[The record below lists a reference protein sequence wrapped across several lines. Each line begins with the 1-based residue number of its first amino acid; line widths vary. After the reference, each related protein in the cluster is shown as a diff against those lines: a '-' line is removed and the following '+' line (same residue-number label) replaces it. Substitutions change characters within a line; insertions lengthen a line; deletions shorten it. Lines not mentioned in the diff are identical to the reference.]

1 MSSASELKKLFVDR
15 VTLVPGSSCWLQVKL
30 SGRGLGDEHM
40 TELGRFLDQL
50 LPDVDPNSS
59 EEAVWAN
66 VELAEN
72 VIGSAGLISV
82 LDALDRH
89 RVSCKCI
96 KLYKNKIG
104 DEGGVRLAQQ
114 VSRQQ
119 SAVEEI
125 HLSHNMFSARA
136 LVALCMALAKHEGY
150 PMVGRSRLYIPCWV
164 RMEYN
169 HIARPNEVLDML
181 RQNGPVSICTADN
194 REDCGPWRC
203 VCANR
208 TKNSVPKVHLFTI
221 AVQSRN
227 RVTPHDDAELREEIQ
242 RWGGDCKPLAPS
254 VRKPAPTIPV
264 GQRGAATPKPVAGTS
279 CTTPTASMANAPPR
293 VSPWDTNGLVNPV
306 LRRSIT
312 APATVG
318 DEKHVPTTVEDLS
331 SRSAKLEESR
341 SVEEISAGNNS
352 TGAPPS
358 VANEDAGSG
367 CGFSDKDDLPP
378 KEAATEQSSV
388 KSFEPPQR
396 KAPAASHD
404 SGNKPE
410 AQSAK
415 ASAPPSAKN
424 SQLQVGTQSSGNS
437 TRKDPISGTSPTSST
452 GTGVGTGDNTSAHR
466 KSLVLDGGGRRRI
479 LPKQLV
485 EADNSG
491 PFVCPLC
498 TFVIAKPVITSC
510 SHLFCEA
517 CFRHWVTD
525 QVSKQKKSSDPG
537 APVPLV
543 PCPQTKCSEKLRKQD
558 IMLLDK
564 ADSTKVGAVALLQRL
579 RNNLRV
585 RCVHHCEHF
594 KFPFGQDADMV
605 CKQAGL
611 KCEWIG
617 DISAYDDHVKR
628 CPIEIKVLDKLG
640 ARDNGSHSGVTPPPP
655 PGAPTRSSPKGSTH
669 SDAKAKASLAQKPSP
684 EAKINGSSN
693 GVEVP
698 VRPENG
704 MADSGEVRIAQ
715 YDYVPREMDKAQI
728 SLQKHDFVR
737 VFEITDSG
745 WAAGV
750 RLSRDT
756 MTEVGEAGWFPE
768 GYLFPPTG
776 AGQKKE

>member
-15 VTLVPGSSCWLQVKL
+15 VTLVPGSSSWLQVKL
-30 SGRGLGDEHM
+30 SGRGLGDDHM

-50 LPDVDPNSS
+50 LPDPEPNST

-125 HLSHNMFSARA
+125 HLSHNMFSART
-136 LVALCMALAKHEGY
+136 LVALCMALAKHDGY

-194 REDCGPWRC
+194 RDDCGPWRC

-208 TKNSVPKVHLFTI
+208 AKTSVPAVHLFTI

-227 RVTPHDDAELREEIQ
+227 RVTPHDDAELREEIR
-242 RWGGDCKPLAPS
+242 RWGGECKPLAPS
-254 VRKPAPTIPV
+254 VRKAAPTVPV

-293 VSPWDTNGLVNPV
+293 ISPWDNSINNPA

-312 APATVG
+312 APATVS
-318 DEKHVPTTVEDLS
+318 DEKHAPATAEDES
-331 SRSAKLEESR
+331 SRSSKLEESR
-341 SVEEISAGNNS
+341 PVEDTSAGNTS
-352 TGAPPS
+352 TAPPPAPPPPVVKAS
-358 VANEDAGSG
+358 DAEADDSPNKEVVAE
-367 CGFSDKDDLPP
+367 
-378 KEAATEQSSV
+378 E
-388 KSFEPPQR
+388 SFDQPFDPPQR
-396 KAPAASHD
+396 KNSTSQETGSKADKESI
-404 SGNKPE
+404 KPSVL
-410 AQSAK
+410 QS
-415 ASAPPSAKN
+415 PKN
-424 SQLQVGTQSSGNS
+424 GQLQAGSQTSV
-437 TRKDPISGTSPTSST
+437 RKEATSGTSIILSAGS
-452 GTGVGTGDNTSAHR
+452 GVGTGDNTSAHR

-479 LPKQLV
+479 LPQQLV

-491 PFVCPLC
+491 PFVCPIC
-498 TFVIAKPVITSC
+498 AFVIAKPVITSC

-525 QVSKQKKSSDPG
+525 QVSKQKKTAEPG

-543 PCPQTKCSEKLRKQD
+543 PCPQTKCHEKLRKQD

-585 RCVHHCEHF
+585 RCVHHHEHF
-594 KFPFGQDADMV
+594 KFPCGQDADKV
-605 CKQAGL
+605 HREAGL

-628 CPIEIKVLDKLG
+628 CPIECKILDKLG
-640 ARDNGSHSGVTPPPP
+640 ARDNGTTSATAPPPP
-655 PGAPTRSSPKGSTH
+655 PGVPTRKTSGQ
-669 SDAKAKASLAQKPSP
+669 SDAKAKASSTQKSSP
-684 EAKINGSSN
+684 ETKINGSSN
-693 GVEVP
+693 GVDGK
-698 VRPENG
+698 PEI
-704 MADSGEVRIAQ
+704 ADSGEVRVAQ
-715 YDYVPREMDKAQI
+715 YDYVPRDSDKAQI
-728 SLQKHDFVR
+728 SLSKHDFVR

-768 GYLFPPTG
+768 GYLFPLTG
-776 AGQKKE
+776 SGQKKEPPAVTGF